1 MYIRVF
7 SDILTSWIQYPED
20 EDGRFHEKNFIVE
33 LEVDRNHYYW
43 QLITPLHTVITSLL
57 ETVSQQPLPVQTS
70 LLDLTKEYVTLD
82 LSILLTHFAR
92 YNVIIN
98 DHSAGMDD
106 ATPLS
111 TPIDNPTDS
120 LLGHAPAPS
129 ALDDLLG
136 GVAPTTIAFNGLQMT
151 PSTTPTSE
159 GVLDVSPLLE
169 EKYHPLYS
177 EAVQIA
183 KQIKLV
189 VQSLVF
195 PHKNLA
201 YLSRLND
208 CVRTIQTE
216 VRMIDGNDLRV
227 H

>member
-1 MYIRVF
+1 MMKMVC
-7 SDILTSWIQYPED
+7 
-20 EDGRFHEKNFIVE
+20 FIVRSFILE
-33 LEVDRNHYYW
+33 FEVDRNHYYW

-57 ETVSQQPLPVQTS
+57 ETISQQPLPVQTS
-70 LLDLTKEYVTLD
+70 LADLTKEYVTLD
-82 LSILLTHFAR
+82 LSLLLTHFAR

-98 DHSAGMDD
+98 DHCAGMDD

-111 TPIDNPTDS
+111 TPIENQTVDS
-120 LLGHAPAPS
+120 LLGHAPVQS
-129 ALDDLLG
+129 VLDDLLG
-136 GVAPTTIAFNGLQMT
+136 GVAPATVNFNGLQMA
-151 PSTTPTSE
+151 PSTIPTSE
-159 GVLDVSPLLE
+159 AVLDVSPLLE

-177 EAVQIA
+177 EAIQIA
-183 KQIKLV
+183 KQIKLI

-216 VRMIDGNDLRV
+216 VRMMNENDDRV

>member
-1 MYIRVF
+1 M
-7 SDILTSWIQYPED
+7 
-20 EDGRFHEKNFIVE
+20 IVE

-43 QLITPLHTVITSLL
+43 QLITPLHTVITSIL
-57 ETVSQQPLPVQTS
+57 ETVSQQALPVQTS

-98 DHSAGMDD
+98 DHCAGMED

-111 TPIDNPTDS
+111 TPTENPTVDS
-120 LLGHAPAPS
+120 LLGHATAPS
-129 ALDDLLG
+129 PLDDLLG
-136 GVAPTTIAFNGLQMT
+136 GVAPTTIPFNGMPMA

-177 EAVQIA
+177 EAIQIA

-189 VQSLVF
+189 VQSLMF

-216 VRMIDGNDLRV
+216 VRMIDRNNPRAR
-227 H
+227 